1 MFTGLK
7 NKIRSWL
14 LQKAYKIP
22 RYADLYFA
30 INNAFQNEHYSVLRG
45 RYLFDANKRDEVS
58 GFEYALRRN
67 IHRIEKGLIT
77 QPRRG
82 VFGLE
87 YIEETITHF
96 QAYLLL
102 EDNCS
107 RFDSSLAKWA
117 TAVLEEYFNVTDEH
131 EIVNRCEKLFK
142 PLLQVSIQGDSVKP
156 APYKRGEN
164 SAGISYEEFAKLC
177 RRRCSTRYYLNKK
190 VPNQLLDLAVE
201 AAAQSPSACN
211 RQPFV
216 FRIYNDMELARKIS
230 SIPVGA
236 STYAHQIPCLVVLV
250 GQLRA
255 FASEADRHV
264 IYIDASLAAMSF
276 ELALETLG
284 LSSCSINWRDD
295 QKLNNQVASIMG
307 LDSDEVV
314 IMMISVGFPDPD
326 GMVPYSQKKSL
337 DKIRRYNEIN
347 LGNE

>member
-1 MFTGLK
+1 MFAGLK
-7 NKIRSWL
+7 NRIRSYL
-14 LQKAYKIP
+14 LQKAYRIP
-22 RYADLYFA
+22 RYADLYFSTD
-30 INNAFQNEHYSVLRG
+30 NAFQNEHYSVLRG
-45 RYLFDANKRDEVS
+45 RYLFGANREEQVS

-77 QPRRG
+77 QPRKG
-82 VFGLE
+82 IFGLE
-87 YIEETITHF
+87 YIEETINHY

-102 EDNCS
+102 KANNSC
-107 RFDSSLAKWA
+107 FDLSMSEWA

-131 EIVNRCEKLFK
+131 EIINQSKKIFNSLQLPSIVN
-142 PLLQVSIQGDSVKP
+142 DSDKP
-156 APYKRGEN
+156 APYRRG
-164 SAGISYEEFAKLC
+164 SSQAGISYEEFATLC

-190 VPNQLLDLAVE
+190 VPNQLLDLAIE

-216 FRIYNDMELARKIS
+216 FRIYNDMELASKIS
-230 SIPVGA
+230 SIPIGA
-236 STYAHQIPCLVVLV
+236 STYAHQIPCIVVLV

-295 QKLNNQVASIMG
+295 QKLNDQIASLMG
-307 LDSDEVV
+307 LGSDEVV

-326 GMVPYSQKKSL
+326 GMIPFSQKKSL
-337 DKIRRYNEIN
+337 DNLRSYNEVSI
-347 LGNE
+347 GGE